1 MESYMDVLKDR
12 ADQEECYAWAVHE
25 IERKDVEIERLRK
38 ALTDLDRGINQWLP
52 TESVIKKSLL
62 KIIADALKEGE

>member
-1 MESYMDVLKDR
+1 MEDIVERLRVLNFR
-12 ADQEECYAWAVHE
+12 GPWQEAAD
-25 IERKDVEIERLRK
+25 EIERLRK

-62 KIIADALKEGE
+62 KIIADAMKEGE

>member
-12 ADQEECYAWAVHE
+12 ADQEECYAWAVY
-25 IERKDVEIERLRK
+25 EIERLRK

-62 KIIADALKEGE
+62 KIIADALKEDE